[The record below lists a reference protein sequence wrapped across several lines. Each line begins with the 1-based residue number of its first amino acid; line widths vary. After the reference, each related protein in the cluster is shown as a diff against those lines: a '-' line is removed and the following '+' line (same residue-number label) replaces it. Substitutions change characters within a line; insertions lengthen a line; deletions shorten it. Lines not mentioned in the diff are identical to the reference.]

1 MMESF
6 FPAETDFSAEL
17 IYLPVFNLALQQNA
31 FPVVS
36 ELKLKNHLGRNL
48 AGLDCEF
55 SANPLFIL
63 PKTIHVD
70 ELANGVELSLHDLG
84 IDLDYSLLASLSEPM
99 KGKIRLEIRYGGEQ
113 LFFRE
118 YEVTAYAADQ
128 WLGLS
133 VMPELLAAFV
143 TPNLEAVSCL
153 QAVVAEELRKATGDS
168 SIQGYQADK
177 TRVYEICS
185 AIYQAIHSWGIHYA
199 NPASSFGVPGQRIR
213 FADAIRQF
221 RLGTCLDTALLFASV
236 MEQCGLHPVVLLQTG
251 HAYVGCHLVDH
262 YFPRYPDG

>member
-6 FPAETDFSAEL
+6 FPVETDFSAEL

-99 KGKIRLEIRYGGEQ
+99 KGKIRLEIRYGGE
-113 LFFRE
+113 
-118 YEVTAYAADQ
+118 
-128 WLGLS
+128 
-133 VMPELLAAFV
+133 
-143 TPNLEAVSCL
+143 
-153 QAVVAEELRKATGDS
+153 
-168 SIQGYQADK
+168 
-177 TRVYEICS
+177 
-185 AIYQAIHSWGIHYA
+185 
-199 NPASSFGVPGQRIR
+199 
-213 FADAIRQF
+213 
-221 RLGTCLDTALLFASV
+221 
-236 MEQCGLHPVVLLQTG
+236 
-251 HAYVGCHLVDH
+251 
-262 YFPRYPDG
+262 

>member
-1 MMESF
+1 MMENF

-185 AIYQAIHSWGIHYA
+185 AIYRRFIHGESTTLILPPPLVCRGS
-199 NPASSFGVPGQRIR
+199 ASGLQTRSGSFGSAPVWI
-213 FADAIRQF
+213 
-221 RLGTCLDTALLFASV
+221 
-236 MEQCGLHPVVLLQTG
+236 LH
-251 HAYVGCHLVDH
+251 
-262 YFPRYPDG
+262 FSSPR